1 MCGICGFVSET
12 GYSIDSIGKMNESM
26 RHRGPDDSGK
36 LYLTTSNG
44 YQVGLGQARLSI
56 IDLSVGGHQP
66 MVYKHLNIVFNGEIY
81 NYQEIKNEL
90 LELGHQFSSNSDT
103 EVILHSFEEWGQK
116 CVDKFIGMFAFAIFD
131 SVLNKL
137 FCCRDRSGAKP
148 FYYYLH
154 NGEFI
159 FGSELKVF
167 HEHPEFRKELNMEA
181 IEMYFRYGYI
191 PSPYSIF
198 NYTNKLEAGSW
209 LIYDLR
215 TQDIIVRKYWDQRLF
230 LSRPKLNITYNDA
243 KEELKSLIK
252 SACNYRMVADV
263 PVGVFLSG
271 GYDSTLVTAIT
282 QESSSLPLN
291 TYTIGFKDGNNE
303 APFAKATADY
313 LGTEHTEL
321 YCSELEAQS
330 IIKDLPFI
338 FDEPFADSSAIPTI
352 LVSKL
357 AVKDVK
363 VALSAD
369 AGDEVFVGYNRY
381 VSLKRNMEQVDRIPK
396 FLRQATG
403 KAIGVINSI
412 LYSNNASMK
421 HRMNVVS
428 NALQNEKAFEGIN
441 LLNGAI
447 GMPEQYL
454 NKLLVSKGSNAI
466 IKWDEFMDILD
477 PFDAA
482 LSFDYQLY
490 LQNDI
495 LTKVDR
501 AAMSVSLEGREP
513 LLDHRIAEFAA
524 NLPLEYKYDGKTAK
538 RILKDITHDY
548 IPKEMMERPKTGFS
562 IPITK
567 WLKTSL
573 SHLIDQE
580 IRLDEIE
587 KQGILSAEF
596 IGDALD
602 RFKRNES
609 GYDLLVWE
617 VLQFQMWYNR
627 WMK

>member
-1 MCGICGFVSET
+1 
-12 GYSIDSIGKMNESM
+12 
-26 RHRGPDDSGK
+26 
-36 LYLTTSNG
+36 
-44 YQVGLGQARLSI
+44 
-56 IDLSVGGHQP
+56 
-66 MVYKHLNIVFNGEIY
+66 
-81 NYQEIKNEL
+81 
-90 LELGHQFSSNSDT
+90 
-103 EVILHSFEEWGQK
+103 
-116 CVDKFIGMFAFAIFD
+116 
-131 SVLNKL
+131 
-137 FCCRDRSGAKP
+137 
-148 FYYYLH
+148 
-154 NGEFI
+154 
-159 FGSELKVF
+159 
-167 HEHPEFRKELNMEA
+167 
-181 IEMYFRYGYI
+181 
-191 PSPYSIF
+191 
-198 NYTNKLEAGSW
+198 
-209 LIYDLR
+209 
-215 TQDIIVRKYWDQRLF
+215 
-230 LSRPKLNITYNDA
+230 
-243 KEELKSLIK
+243 
-252 SACNYRMVADV
+252 
-263 PVGVFLSG
+263 
-271 GYDSTLVTAIT
+271 
-282 QESSSLPLN
+282 
-291 TYTIGFKDGNNE
+291 
-303 APFAKATADY
+303 
-313 LGTEHTEL
+313 
-321 YCSELEAQS
+321 
-330 IIKDLPFI
+330 
-338 FDEPFADSSAIPTI
+338 
-352 LVSKL
+352 
-357 AVKDVK
+357 
-363 VALSAD
+363 
-369 AGDEVFVGYNRY
+369 
-381 VSLKRNMEQVDRIPK
+381 
-396 FLRQATG
+396 
-403 KAIGVINSI
+403 
-412 LYSNNASMK
+412 MK

-454 NKLLVSKGSNAI
+454 NKLLVSKGSNVI

-548 IPKEMMERPKTGFS
+548 VPKEMMERPKTGFS